1 MQQKFCTVIRLA
13 LKRKEDKAQIML
25 SGTWFHKWV
34 YTTDKK

>member
-13 LKRKEDKAQIML
+13 LKRKEDKTQIML